1 MLFGQRGLT
10 TDLGQ
15 QQNLPGQKCLF
26 CGNVIR
32 ENPETG
38 KATCDCLIEGSAK
51 SRLPTSSAKAE
62 DDRNEAIKKLYHA
75 GVRAKREAETQD

>member
-15 QQNLPGQKCLF
+15 QQNLAGQKCLF
-26 CGNVIR
+26 CGKVIM

-38 KATCDCLIEGSAK
+38 KATCDCLIEGSPK
-51 SRLPTSSAKAE
+51 SRLSTGLAKAE
-62 DDRNEAIKKLYHA
+62 DDKNEAVKKLYHA
-75 GVRAKREAETQD
+75 GVRAKREARD